1 MQERRKSKHK
11 FGGTKI
17 SNAEEVKKY
26 FVNPKI
32 ENQVFS

>member
-1 MQERRKSKHK
+1 MQERRKGKHK

-17 SNAEEVKKY
+17 FNAEEVKKY